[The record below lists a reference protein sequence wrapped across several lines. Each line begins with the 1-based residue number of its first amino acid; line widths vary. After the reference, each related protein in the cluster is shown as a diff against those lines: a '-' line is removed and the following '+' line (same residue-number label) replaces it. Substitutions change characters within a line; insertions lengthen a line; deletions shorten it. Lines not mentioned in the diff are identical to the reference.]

1 MQAYADNKYFAFSR
15 QKAVNAPNIS
25 QVNKRRNILVGNLRT
40 LDNRHFIRKDLTQS
54 VDATLHKKH

>member
-40 LDNRHFIRKDLTQS
+40 LDNRHFIRKDLT
-54 VDATLHKKH
+54 